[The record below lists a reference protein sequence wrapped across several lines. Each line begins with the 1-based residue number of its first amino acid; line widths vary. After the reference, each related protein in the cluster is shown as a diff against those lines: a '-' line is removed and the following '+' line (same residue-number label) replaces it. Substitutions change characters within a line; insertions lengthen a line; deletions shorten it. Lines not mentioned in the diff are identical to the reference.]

1 MAFLLIALLVLGVVA
16 AIAGIFHYR
25 DIQKRIARGEEIPE
39 ASAEVEEECCGA
51 HATCEKDSLLSA
63 VSKDIE
69 YYEDEDLDCFRGYH
83 AEQYSEDE
91 IEEFREVLYTLKSEE
106 VAGWVRSLQLRGI
119 ELPDIIKD
127 EVLLVVGERRFHD

>member
-39 ASAEVEEECCGA
+39 APVEVEEECCGA
-51 HATCEKDSLLSA
+51 HSTCEKDSLLSA

-69 YYEDEDLDCFRGYH
+69 YYEDEDLDRFRGYH
-83 AEQYSEDE
+83 AEQYNEEE

-106 VAGWVRSLQLRGI
+106 VAGWVRSLQLRSI